1 MHIGEYCIQFFEI
14 PLQNLSSLM
23 VDSYNRVKQRVIVL
37 YKRLKK
43 SRLYVIFTYN
53 DVRALSFQILS

>member
-1 MHIGEYCIQFFEI
+1 
-14 PLQNLSSLM
+14 M